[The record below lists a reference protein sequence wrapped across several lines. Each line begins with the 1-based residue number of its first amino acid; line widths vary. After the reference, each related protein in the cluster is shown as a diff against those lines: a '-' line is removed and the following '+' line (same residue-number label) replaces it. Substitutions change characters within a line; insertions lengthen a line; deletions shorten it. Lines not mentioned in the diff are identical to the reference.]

1 MKSKYQLFERLR
13 DEDYAALKADI
24 ENRGVQVAVEFDE
37 DGNILDG
44 HHRKEIADSLG
55 ISYPKKVRKFKT
67 EADKRNHVIKMNM
80 ARRHLDPIEWGQ
92 AFKRL
97 LEERGVQ
104 RGKGK
109 VNQHTVASATVA
121 EAAAELGVPERTAR
135 HRLAQADKMEEL
147 PVEAQEAIRNRKTS
161 ITKVKRAE
169 KAESIAK
176 KLDWPTDKFRVIYA
190 DPPWSYGNTQ
200 PDYQTEQRD
209 HYPVMTLKDICD
221 MPVKS
226 IAMDDA
232 VLFMWVTSPIL
243 EESFDVIN
251 AWGFKYKSSFVWDK
265 IDHNMGHYN
274 SVRHELLLIGV
285 RGSCQPDVPKLFDS
299 VVSEKRLEH
308 SAKPDSFRNIIDTIY
323 PHGPRIEL
331 FSRKKLKGWK
341 TYGHQS

>member
-121 EAAAELGVPERTAR
+121 EVAAELGVSQNERQNVAY
-135 HRLAQADKMEEL
+135 QK
-147 PVEAQEAIRNRKTS
+147 
-161 ITKVKRAE
+161 
-169 KAESIAK
+169 
-176 KLDWPTDKFRVIYA
+176 PTR
-190 DPPWSYGNTQ
+190 WSNC
-200 PDYQTEQRD
+200 QRSTGS
-209 HYPVMTLKDICD
+209 YSQSKDIDYEGEACRKGRCD
-221 MPVKS
+221 
-226 IAMDDA
+226 
-232 VLFMWVTSPIL
+232 
-243 EESFDVIN
+243 
-251 AWGFKYKSSFVWDK
+251 
-265 IDHNMGHYN
+265 
-274 SVRHELLLIGV
+274 
-285 RGSCQPDVPKLFDS
+285 
-299 VVSEKRLEH
+299 
-308 SAKPDSFRNIIDTIY
+308 
-323 PHGPRIEL
+323 
-331 FSRKKLKGWK
+331 RKED
-341 TYGHQS
+341 